1 MKNGRKYSTKVEYPK
16 GDLQNPHSQE
26 EIVEKFRG
34 LAGSVFSDTK
44 VEEIVSRL
52 LVSADFSR
60 IWRRFFAI
68 RSSSYCSHR
77 KRSQRIW

>member
-1 MKNGRKYSTKVEYPK
+1 VEYPK
-16 GDLQNPHSQE
+16 GDPENPHLQE

-52 LVSADFSR
+52 TVFP
-60 IWRRFFAI
+60 
-68 RSSSYCSHR
+68 
-77 KRSQRIW
+77 